1 MKRSAKLN
9 QLLKESRPRQIYVA
23 NLSQKLR
30 RIRVE
35 LYELCDKIDSAL
47 ERFEQRSE
55 SVGEP

>member
-23 NLSQKLR
+23 NLAQKLR

-55 SVGEP
+55 S